1 MLSCLRVDKAI
12 VYIFIDC
19 SNSANLVR
27 SLFSS
32 TSSHVHSSLLIWA
45 YNVLSS
51 CLIEDVWKRGIPSLS
66 PNHSTP
72 NGCMSGITCSVSSV
86 SSSWLGS
93 PVREEEKEE
102 KEEEEEEEEEKEE
115 EEEEEEAEEKGGRRC
130 TW

>member
-51 CLIEDVWKRGIPSLS
+51 CLIEEVWKRGIPSLS

-72 NGCMSGITCSVSSV
+72 NGCMSGIICSVSLV
-86 SSSWLGS
+86 SSTWLGS
-93 PVREEEKEE
+93 PVREEE
-102 KEEEEEEEEEKEE
+102 EEEKEE
-115 EEEEEEAEEKGGRRC
+115 EKRRRKRRKRRRRRRRRRREGDDG